1 MADVQLEKGY
11 IRIAN
16 NLFYQLFL
24 RKFTSKQ
31 KNIILLIM
39 AMSYGFNKKDAAIIP
54 KSRFDCA
61 GIHRQD
67 INIEL
72 EKLIQKNVLYITNNN
87 TYCLNKNYDT
97 WKIPFHKNF
106 NEDRFTLLLRK
117 QFCKQNTNNDVSET
131 LTKEDVEENNVS
143 KSPTNL
149 CVNHLQIIENCKQ
162 NTNND
167 VSETLTKE
175 ENLCVNHLQTQAE
188 NTDNEQETDIPKNIF
203 KDNIKNI
210 SLDTSIQQKPKQKL
224 DPFINPVKDFFTQ
237 TYKEIFKV
245 NRVDLSNAH
254 CLKIVELNECVEN
267 FVETIP
273 ETLNKLKNVDFDLPN
288 FTANYTW
295 LLKDDNYITVL
306 AGTYDKKLSKQDQ
319 MFENLKKELGYTND

>member
-117 QFCKQNTNNDVSET
+117 QF
-131 LTKEDVEENNVS
+131 
-143 KSPTNL
+143 
-149 CVNHLQIIENCKQ
+149 CKQ